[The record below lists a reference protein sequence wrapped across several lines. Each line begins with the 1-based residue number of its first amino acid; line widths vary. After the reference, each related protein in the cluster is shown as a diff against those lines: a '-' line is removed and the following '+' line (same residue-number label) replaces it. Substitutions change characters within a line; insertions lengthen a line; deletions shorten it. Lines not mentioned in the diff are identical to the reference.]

1 MSLKVR
7 LPILILGMFSLIAG
21 IWSGLLRLGLELPA
35 PGAGLAAYH
44 GPLMVCGF
52 LGTVIGL
59 ERAVATGWRSA
70 YIAPPLAGA
79 GALTAMAF
87 PENATGPALV
97 TASSLFV
104 FLFFLV
110 QLKAHFN
117 SFMVTMAAGAGAWLL
132 GNVMW
137 LSGALIYD
145 FVLWWAAFLALTI
158 AGERLELSR
167 FRGHSQWA
175 LALFA
180 AAAFVFTAGVAWHS
194 VAGAPGVRLAGAG
207 MALMSVWFLK
217 YDIAMITVRQPGLTR
232 FVAVCLISGYA
243 WFFISGLLGLSTG
256 ELASGAAYD
265 ALLHGVFVGFVFSMI
280 FGHAPIIFPAVTGFR
295 MIYSPLFYVHLA
307 LLHVSLLL
315 RVGADIA
322 GWEGGTVAGGALNA
336 AAIALFLVNTVA
348 SIIRGRTKAG
358 SISV

>member
-1 MSLKVR
+1 MNLKVR
-7 LPILILGMFSLIAG
+7 LPILILGMFSLILG
-21 IWSGLLRLGLELPA
+21 IWSGLLRLGLELPEPA
-35 PGAGLAAYH
+35 AGFAIYH

-59 ERAVATGWRSA
+59 ERAVAAGWRSA

-79 GALTAMAF
+79 GAILAF
-87 PENATGPALV
+87 VFPGSYAGAALV
-97 TASSLFV
+97 TVSSLFV
-104 FLFFLV
+104 FVFFLV

-117 SFMVTMAAGAGAWLL
+117 SFMITMAAGAGAWLV
-132 GNVMW
+132 GNVFW
-137 LSGALIYD
+137 LSGAVIYD

-175 LALFA
+175 LNLFA
-180 AAAFVFTAGVAWHS
+180 AAALIFTAGVAWQS

-232 FVAVCLISGYA
+232 FVAVCLISGYG
-243 WFFISGLLGLSTG
+243 WFFVSGLLALSTG
-256 ELASGAAYD
+256 ELASGALYD

-295 MIYSPLFYVHLA
+295 MVFSPLFYVHLA

-322 GWEGGTVAGGALNA
+322 GWDWGTVAGGALNA

-348 SIIRGRTKAG
+348 SIIRGETRAA
-358 SISV
+358 